1 MINIKNI
8 INEHRDNVL
17 RERILC
23 ADVSYIVACEDV
35 NISLLIDG
43 DVNEWLDRL
52 DVHTVHRVSD
62 INATIW
68 YVDGSWDTY
77 EHDRSLGYYQ
87 DYWIHHSR
95 PDIPEYLQNKGE

>member
-1 MINIKNI
+1 MVNIKNI
-8 INEHRDNVL
+8 IKEHIDNVL

-43 DVNEWLDRL
+43 DVDEWLDRL
-52 DVHTVHRVSD
+52 DVNVHRVSD

-77 EHDRSLGYYQ
+77 EMSYDYYE
-87 DYWIHHSR
+87 DYWIYHR
-95 PDIPEYLQNKGE
+95 YPEIPEYLHKEGE